1 MKRIIVDNDSR
12 TTIHL
17 SEVNDG
23 CLIFAKKNGRF
34 AGMLVLE
41 LKHGGWILRT
51 GGECGATGHH
61 STVKKCIESC
71 IPYGYEFFV
80 EE

>member
-1 MKRIIVDNDSR
+1 MKKIIIENDSDS
-12 TTIHL
+12 TVYL
-17 SEVNDG
+17 LQVNI
-23 CLIFAKKNGRF
+23 LNPIFAKKNGRL

-80 EE
+80 E